1 MRQRKIMLGL
11 SFVLLSVIMIIG
23 MRQPVFAAQEHM
35 DFEVQMV
42 SSSHQVD
49 RDKRFFDLGLSADQ
63 QATIEV
69 KVHNFSEKPI
79 KVHSEIE
86 NGITQ
91 MGGGMIYRP
100 TKTGIIRDTQQT
112 LIDVA
117 QVKAADRVVTIGP
130 NAVKRIQA
138 TIKMPS
144 GTTQGMIYGA
154 WHFIEYGKQSDTDH
168 SSVAGNYAYNI
179 GIMLHGQHYQTYP
192 ELKYQKVEPIIKNG
206 HAALGIQL
214 NNVKPMIIKNA
225 QVKAVIAKEGF
236 FKNKR
241 VYQASNVD
249 VAPNS
254 QFTVPISWGYDQMK
268 PGKYTVAVEVKGHN
282 YWNQL
287 PMTWHFKKQI
297 TVNRQQATQINHESL
312 KKPTNR
318 WAYVATASGIL
329 MLLSFGLVYRVLK
342 LTRGL

>member
-1 MRQRKIMLGL
+1 MGL
-11 SFVLLSVIMIIG
+11 FGGLVTTKV
-23 MRQPVFAAQEHM
+23 QPVSAAQEQI

-42 SSSHQVD
+42 KASQQVD
-49 RDKRFFDLGLSADQ
+49 QDKRFFDLEIAAGKK
-63 QATIEV
+63 ATIQV
-69 KVHNFSEKPI
+69 RIHNFGNKTI
-79 KVHSEIE
+79 KVHSEID
-86 NGITQ
+86 NSLTQ
-91 MGGGMIYRP
+91 QGGGMIYRP
-100 TKTGIIRDTQQT
+100 TKAGIIRDTTHT
-112 LIDVA
+112 LSDTATVNR
-117 QVKAADRVVTIGP
+117 ADRVVTLAA
-130 NAVKRIQA
+130 NETKTLSA
-138 TIKMPS
+138 TIKMP
-144 GTTQGMIYGA
+144 TDQTQGMIYGT
-154 WHFIEYGKQSDTDH
+154 WHFIEYGKTSDTTS
-168 SSVAGNYAYNI
+168 SSVSGNYAYNI

-192 ELKYQKVEPIIKNG
+192 ELKYQKVEPVIKNG

-225 QVKAVIAKEGF
+225 QVKAVIAKDGF

-268 PGKYTVAVEVKGHN
+268 PGKYTVSVEIKGHN

-297 TVNRQQATQINHESL
+297 TVNRQQATQINQESI
-312 KKPTNR
+312 KKPTNQ
-318 WAYVATASGIL
+318 WAYIATASGIL
-329 MLLSFGLVYRVLK
+329 MLGSFGAVYRVLK